1 MLGRRNRPLTA
12 RELKPRIER
21 LSWERLTE
29 VYLAAKSQA
38 VRRMIEAEARRCGYK
53 MSGFILAQAL
63 RRGAEAGG
71 LR

>member
-1 MLGRRNRPLTA
+1 MASKRSRTLTA
-12 RELKPRIER
+12 RELKPGIQR

-29 VYLAAKSQA
+29 IYLATRSEA

-53 MSGFILAQAL
+53 TSGFILAQAL
-63 RRGAEAGG
+63 GRGTEAGE

>member
-1 MLGRRNRPLTA
+1 MVTA
-12 RELKPRIER
+12 RELKPRIQR

-29 VYLAAKSQA
+29 IYLATKSGT
-38 VRRMIEAEARRCGYK
+38 VRRMIQAEARRCGYK

-63 RRGAEAGG
+63 RRMAGAGD

>member
-1 MLGRRNRPLTA
+1 MASKRNRALTA
-12 RELKPRIER
+12 RELKPRIQR

-29 VYLAAKSQA
+29 VYLTTKSQA
-38 VRRMIEAEARRCGYK
+38 VRRMIQAEAKRCGYK

-63 RRGAEAGG
+63 RRGTEAGD